1 MAFGNLHFAHCFIA
15 FFMGGYVNAYDTV
28 TVKSMTKTDVF
39 FRRPGATRLKVC
51 VWGEQDLN
59 EQRLASVA
67 GETKGWLENHQGMEE
82 FR

>member
-39 FRRPGATRLKVC
+39 FRSMDQEPL
-51 VWGEQDLN
+51 D
-59 EQRLASVA
+59 
-67 GETKGWLENHQGMEE
+67 
-82 FR
+82 

>member
-1 MAFGNLHFAHCFIA
+1 M
-15 FFMGGYVNAYDTV
+15 NAYDSSNCEIND
-28 TVKSMTKTDVF
+28 KDRCF
-39 FRRPGATRLKVC
+39 LQEHGPGDTRLKVC